1 MRASAGLRVT
11 FALSLSAA
19 LAAACSSSGPKGSTG
34 TTGAG
39 GGGGDAGADA
49 PAVTLRIDPTT
60 ESVTSPLG
68 GPAPAAVTFH
78 AYATVG
84 SAAEQDVSATATWS
98 VGPSVGAVSG
108 GVVTFTGNGG
118 TTVVSAA
125 FEGATAQAPLT
136 VEVTGDVFGTGTD
149 MTTKAAFAGATADPT
164 PAAAPS
170 VEYPED
176 GVVLPQNLPPID
188 AQWSQGAVDNATY
201 RVHLQ
206 SPSILDVY
214 FYTTARDLGF
224 PSPAWATIAATTPD
238 TTTLLTV
245 DALGS
250 ASTPASLRTSTP
262 RQLTIASDTIDNSAI
277 YVWQSST
284 GTFRV
289 IDVIAGTEVPLPNNS
304 PALAAGQ
311 PCSGCHRISRDGKRF
326 AYTYMG
332 AGANFQFGSMV
343 YDPKQALFATKIT
356 PAPAFMATYATFN
369 PNEATQVPAMLA
381 TVPDNVAQNTAGT
394 VRLEVLDP
402 DTGMPVMS
410 NIAAAIGMIDPAV
423 GHATSMPDWSPDGSF
438 VVFAAYDSSTNF
450 VRDLGDD
457 IVAASL
463 VEMPVAYDKTTGFT
477 FGAPKTLVEV
487 AAGAAGAPDTGQNNF
502 LPAISPDGSAVAFT
516 RAAGWWSIKTQ
527 QSLLNLSGQIA
538 IARRNDGQV
547 FELVKGSNGA
557 HTNLSSTWPQWA
569 PSLGS
574 RYAWLAYAA
583 ERPYGHLMSSTNP
596 VDCGALVQGQNLC
609 KHLWVTAVD
618 LKALASGTA
627 DPSAAPF
634 WIPAQTLTAQYVSP
648 QWTQAVIAPP
658 Q

>member
-1 MRASAGLRVT
+1 MRASAALRLAFAVT
-11 FALSLSAA
+11 LTVA
-19 LAAACSSSGPKGSTG
+19 LAAACSSTGPKGSAG
-34 TTGAG
+34 TAGTAG
-39 GGGGDAGADA
+39 GGSGDAGADA
-49 PAVTLRIDPTT
+49 PAAVALRIDPTT
-60 ESVTSPLG
+60 SSVTSPLG
-68 GPAPAAVTFH
+68 GPVPAAVAFH

-84 SAAEQDVSATATWS
+84 SAPEQDVTAMAEWS
-98 VGPSVGAVSG
+98 VGPSIG
-108 GVVTFTGNGG
+108 GVTSGLVTFTGNGG
-118 TTVVSAA
+118 TTQVTAM
-125 FEGATAQAPLT
+125 FQGGTAQAALT
-136 VEVTGDVFGTGTD
+136 VQVTGDVFGTGTD
-149 MTTKAAFAGATADPT
+149 PTTKTAFGGATADPN
-164 PAAAPS
+164 PANAPA

-188 AQWSQGAVDNATY
+188 AQWAQGAADNATY

-206 SPSILDVY
+206 SPAILDVY
-214 FYTTARDLGF
+214 FYTTARDLVF
-224 PSPAWATIAATTPD
+224 PAAAWATVAATTAD
-238 TTTLLTV
+238 VATQITV

-250 ASTPASLRTSTP
+250 ANMLRTSAART
-262 RQLTIASDTIDNSAI
+262 LTVAADTIDNSAI

-289 IDVIAGTEVPLPNNS
+289 IDVIAGTEVALPNNS

-311 PCSGCHRISRDGKRF
+311 PCSGCHRISRDGTRF
-326 AYTYMG
+326 SYTYMG

-343 YDPKQALFATKIT
+343 YDPKQGLFATKIT

-369 PNEATQVPAMLA
+369 PNEAVQVPAMLA

-410 NIAAAIGMIDPAV
+410 NITAAIAMIDPAV

-438 VVFAAYDSSTNF
+438 VVFSAYDSSANF

-463 VEMPVAYDKTTGFT
+463 VEMPVTYDQASGFT
-477 FGAPKTLVEV
+477 FGAPKTLVQIP
-487 AAGAAGAPDTGQNNF
+487 AGAAATPDTGQNNF
-502 LPAISPDGSAVAFT
+502 LPAISPDGTAVAFT

-527 QSLLNLSGQIA
+527 QTLINLSGQIA
-538 IARRNDGQV
+538 VVRRSDGQV
-547 FELVKGSNGA
+547 LELVKGSNGA
-557 HTNLSSTWPQWA
+557 GTTQSSTWPQWA
-569 PSLGS
+569 PTLGS

-583 ERPYGHLMSSTNP
+583 ERPYGHMMTATNP
-596 VDCGALVQGQNLC
+596 VNCGGLVQGQNLC

-618 LKALASGTA
+618 LKQLASGTT

-634 WIPAQTLTAQYVSP
+634 WIPAQTLGAQYVSP
-648 QWTQAVIAPP
+648 QWTKAVIAAP